1 MLRANQ
7 ANVTESQKNYM
18 LNDMYQQ
25 QLIRNQVDKFAEER
39 ENTKRQLLRRAVEAK
54 DIKTSKQSKQ
64 IEKK

>member
-1 MLRANQ
+1 VLKANQ

-25 QLIRNQVDKFAEER
+25 QLRRNQIDKFAEER

>member
-1 MLRANQ
+1 VLKANQ

-25 QLIRNQVDKFAEER
+25 QLRRNQIDKYAEER

>member
-1 MLRANQ
+1 
-7 ANVTESQKNYM
+7 M

-25 QLIRNQVDKFAEER
+25 QLRRNQIDKFAEER
-39 ENTKRQLLRRAVEAK
+39 ENTKRQLLRRAVESK

>member
-1 MLRANQ
+1 MNKANQ

-25 QLIRNQVDKFAEER
+25 QLRRNQIDKFAEER